1 MSFKKY
7 PQGYYPVV
15 TATNDRIF
23 CIMVV
28 TKGIEL
34 RLDPT
39 KAQKIYFNKCIG
51 AERIA
56 YNAMLNTKITLYRD
70 YGVKNFSPNWSS
82 LKDFYPWM
90 SEVDSRCLN
99 YAKIELER
107 AFKNWFKS
115 LKYGGKVGAPK
126 FKKKSSAGK
135 YHNTSMPST
144 PDRLFKDNKIFIP
157 VIKWVRFRNY
167 KNLDLTHIKKI
178 RNLTI
183 KRANTGKYFVSVCCD
198 VEIQEYAPTG
208 NCVGLDLGVK
218 DLIITS
224 RGDKFENRK
233 FLKNGE
239 KKIVHLQKVL
249 SKRKKGGRNRE
260 KARLKLATA
269 YEKLG
274 NRRKDYLHKLTTKL
288 VRENDV
294 ICIEDLNVSGMLK
307 NHSRAKSVAD
317 CSFSMIRQMLSYKCD
332 WYGRKLIV
340 INRWIPTSKR
350 CSCCGHVMP
359 SMGLNVREWV
369 CPNCSTYHDRDINA
383 AKNILDEGLK
393 IIDVGQ
399 ELSECKP
406 VENPT
411 VDDRL
416 IDLKSSGPTKQ
427 ETYDAR
433 MCETHTS
440 SACG

>member
-1 MSFKKY
+1 MPVRAY
-7 PQGYYPVV
+7 PAV
-15 TATNDRIF
+15 TSTNDRIF
-23 CIMVV
+23 VFMVV

-34 RLDPT
+34 RLVPT

-51 AERIA
+51 AERVA
-56 YNAMLNTKITLYRD
+56 YNAMLRTKLTLYGD
-70 YGVKNFSPNWSS
+70 YGVKDFRPNWSS

-107 AFKNWFKS
+107 AFKNWYKS
-115 LKYGGKVGAPK
+115 LKKGGNLGFPK
-126 FKKKSSAGK
+126 FKRKTHAGK
-135 YHNTSMPST
+135 YHNTSMPNT
-144 PDRLFKDNKIFIP
+144 PDRLFKDNRIFIP

-167 KNLDLTHIKKI
+167 KNLDLSKIKKI

-183 KRANTGKYFVSVCCD
+183 KRTNTGKYFVSVCCD
-198 VEIQEYAPTG
+198 VEVQEYAHTG
-208 NCVGLDLGVK
+208 NCVGLDLGIK

-224 RGDKFENRK
+224 SGEKFENRK
-233 FLKNGE
+233 FLKQGE
-239 KKIVHLQKVL
+239 NKIVRLQRVL
-249 SKRKKGGRNRE
+249 SKRKKGSKNRD
-260 KARLKLATA
+260 KARLKLAIA

-274 NRRKDYLHKLTTKL
+274 NKRKDYLHKLTTRL

-307 NHSRAKSVAD
+307 NHSLAKSVGD
-317 CSFSMIRQMLSYKCD
+317 CSFSMIRSMLSYKCD
-332 WYGRKLIV
+332 WYGRKFIV
-340 INRWIPTSKR
+340 IDRWCPTSKR
-350 CSCCGHVMP
+350 CSHCGHVMP
-359 SMGLNVREWV
+359 TMGLNVREWV
-369 CPNCSTYHDRDINA
+369 CPKCNTYHDRDINA

-393 IIDVGQ
+393 LLDIGQ
-399 ELSECKP
+399 GLPECKP

-411 VDDRL
+411 VDGRL
-416 IDLKSSGPTKQ
+416 IDLKSSGSTKQ

-440 SACG
+440 SAYG

>member
-1 MSFKKY
+1 MPVRAY
-7 PQGYYPVV
+7 PAV
-15 TATNDRIF
+15 TSTNDRIF
-23 CIMVV
+23 VFMVV

-34 RLDPT
+34 RLVPT

-51 AERIA
+51 AERVA

-90 SEVDSRCLN
+90 KEVDSRCLN

-107 AFKNWFKS
+107 AYKNWFRS
-115 LKYGGKVGAPK
+115 LKNGGSVGFPK
-126 FKKKSSAGK
+126 FKRKTHAGK
-135 YHNTSMPST
+135 YHNTSMSST
-144 PDRLFKDNKIFIP
+144 PDRLFKDNMIFIP
-157 VIKWVRFRNY
+157 VIKWVRFRDY
-167 KNLDLTHIKKI
+167 KNLDLSKIKKV

-183 KRANTGKYFVSVCCD
+183 KRTGTGKYFVSVCCD
-198 VEIQEYAPTG
+198 VEVQEYAHTG

-218 DLIITS
+218 NLVVTS
-224 RGDKFENRK
+224 IGDKFENRK
-233 FLKNGE
+233 FLKHDEN
-239 KKIVHLQKVL
+239 KIVRLQRVL
-249 SKRKKGGRNRE
+249 SKRKKGGKNRE
-260 KARLKLATA
+260 KARLKLALA

-274 NRRKDYLHKLTTKL
+274 NKRKDYLHKLTTRL
-288 VRENDV
+288 VKENDV
-294 ICIEDLNVSGMLK
+294 ICIEDLNVKDMVK
-307 NHSRAKSVAD
+307 NHSLAKSVAD
-317 CSFSMIRQMLSYKCD
+317 CSFSMIRSMLSYKCD

-340 INRWIPTSKR
+340 IDRWCPTSKR
-350 CSCCGHVMP
+350 CSHCGHVMP
-359 SMGLNVREWV
+359 TMGLNVREWV
-369 CPNCSTYHDRDINA
+369 CPKCNTYHDRDINA
-383 AKNILDEGLK
+383 AKNILYEGL
-393 IIDVGQ
+393 ILLDVGQ
-399 ELSECKP
+399 GLPECKP

-416 IDLKSSGPTKQ
+416 IDLKSSGSVKQ